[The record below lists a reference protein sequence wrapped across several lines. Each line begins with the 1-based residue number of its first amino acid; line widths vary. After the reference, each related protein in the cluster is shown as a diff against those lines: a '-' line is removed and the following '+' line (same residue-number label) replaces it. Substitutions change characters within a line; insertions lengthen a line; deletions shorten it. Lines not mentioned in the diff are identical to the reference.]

1 MLPPQGQNGSSSVT
15 PSSGLS
21 TSKKLLLTNA
31 IFSFF
36 INLML
41 LAPSLYMMQVYNR
54 VLPRPQPVNTG
65 HVDWLGLFHFA
76 ALAVLE
82 TVRAQIMVR
91 LGGKPELD
99 LNQRVIEAAFLAT
112 LQSDERK
119 VRQTAERLR
128 PYPQLRVEPS
138 AFRAFRHPLGAAV
151 RRGRVPVPPA
161 AWQHSFRRFR
171 RPPRVTLVHHLVTRP
186 YLEVASCKAADVNGC
201 MERSLRNAQTLEAM
215 GMLVNL
221 QERWLRQRNE
231 ALHMQARA
239 ADRLAF
245 SPA

>member
-15 PSSGLS
+15 LSSGLS

-91 LGGKPELD
+91 LGGKLELD

-119 VRQTAERLR
+119 VRQPLSDFDRIR
-128 PYPQLRVEPS
+128 SFVWSPVPS
-138 AFRAFRHPLGAAV
+138 ALFDILWAPLFVVVVFLFHPLLGSIALGGSAV
-151 RRGRVPVPPA
+151 LLG
-161 AWQHSFRRFR
+161 
-171 RPPRVTLVHHLVTRP
+171 
-186 YLEVASCKAADVNGC
+186 
-201 MERSLRNAQTLEAM
+201 
-215 GMLVNL
+215 
-221 QERWLRQRNE
+221 
-231 ALHMQARA
+231 
-239 ADRLAF
+239 
-245 SPA
+245 